1 MTANRSR
8 NHCQFCSE
16 ISKANGHDPIGSAWQ
31 YDRWFIIEMP
41 QPWERSSWQEHP
53 ILHPIYHDLI
63 KPLHDE
69 HGLWIRP
76 LLIAPD
82 RAYSIPDKTRILYY
96 HRPAGLFAQFEKQEF
111 IVPTEQIL
119 SLATALLQQ
128 PDQLPHFAAYQ
139 QQTKHIRE
147 LMVCTHGTVDVA
159 CARFGFPIYERL
171 RNDHAANSGGR
182 LRVWRCSHFGGH
194 VFAPTLVDL
203 PEGRYWGHLEP
214 EILDSLVHH
223 NGSVA
228 DLRSFYRGW
237 CGLKQFEQIAER
249 EIWMQEGWKWLNYL
263 KRGETIAIAP
273 THNDDEEPD
282 WAEVRI
288 EYASP
293 DGNDIGVYE
302 ARIEVCG
309 TVMTQW
315 QSGNDQP
322 VEETK
327 QYRVS
332 QLVQQGAM
340 VKKSV

>member
-1 MTANRSR
+1 
-8 NHCQFCSE
+8 
-16 ISKANGHDPIGSAWQ
+16 
-31 YDRWFIIEMP
+31 MP
-41 QPWERSSWQEHP
+41 QPWERSPWMDHP

-63 KPLHDE
+63 KPLHE
-69 HGLWIRP
+69 NHGLWIRP

-82 RAYSIPDKTRILYY
+82 WDYSIPGHTRILYY

-111 IVPTEQIL
+111 IVPTDQIFP
-119 SLATALLQQ
+119 LAAALLQQ
-128 PDQLPHFAAYQ
+128 PDQLPQFEAYRQ
-139 QQTKHIRE
+139 ETSHIRE
-147 LMVCTHGTVDVA
+147 LMVCTHGNVDVA
-159 CARFGFPIYERL
+159 CARFGFPIYEQL
-171 RNDHAANSGGR
+171 RNDYAANSEGK

-214 EILDSLVHH
+214 EMLDLLVHR

-249 EIWMQEGWKWLNYL
+249 EIWMQEGWNWLNYL
-263 KRGETIAIAP
+263 KRGATTAIAP
-273 THNDDEEPD
+273 THNEDEEAD

-293 DGNDIGVYE
+293 DGGIQGAYE
-302 ARIEVCG
+302 ARVEVCG

-315 QSGNDQP
+315 RSGIDQP

-332 QLVQQGAM
+332 QLIKQTPVAQN
-340 VKKSV
+340 SV